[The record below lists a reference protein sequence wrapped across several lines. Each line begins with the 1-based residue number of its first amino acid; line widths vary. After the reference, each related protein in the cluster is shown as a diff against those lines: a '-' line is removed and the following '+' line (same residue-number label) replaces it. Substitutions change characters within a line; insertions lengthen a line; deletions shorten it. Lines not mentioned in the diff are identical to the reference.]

1 MSFGHPFWRP
11 FGIEAIIFF
20 DFTISIGTKS
30 TFLQRKL
37 GLASKL
43 LKYAYLQADG
53 CGVQGLSV
61 LMFYPAPCKCQGVG
75 GTALAS
81 EAGRSA

>member
-1 MSFGHPFWRP
+1 VSFGHPFWRP

-30 TFLQRKL
+30 TFLQKKL

-53 CGVQGLSV
+53 YGVQGLTEV
-61 LMFYPAPCKCQGVG
+61 GFDPTPFTCQGVG

-81 EAGRSA
+81 EAEQRV